1 MIQCCVIATLNRWL
15 SRVSERSPNRTA
27 KEFAIPLFGMF
38 AVADS
43 AEGGQRQPSV
53 ASY

>member
-1 MIQCCVIATLNRWL
+1 LVRSLPNGE
-15 SRVSERSPNRTA
+15 SKVSERSPNRTA